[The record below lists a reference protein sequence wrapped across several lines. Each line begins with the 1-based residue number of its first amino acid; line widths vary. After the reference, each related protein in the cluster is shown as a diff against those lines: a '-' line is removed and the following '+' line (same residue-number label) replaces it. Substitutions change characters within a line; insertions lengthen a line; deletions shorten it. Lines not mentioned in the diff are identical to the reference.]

1 MSVLHAKD
9 RPTVSGTVAVS
20 RNADADADADDNR
33 QQRAGGVAALYLA
46 AAYLVA
52 MPYFL
57 IVVDYTSLTDPAQQ
71 VAALVEHRTS
81 MYGMHVL
88 TLVVFGIVLA
98 MLTLALWK
106 RLAGSPTIAAAGG
119 VVGLIWAGTLVASG
133 LVFNFGAASV
143 ADLNATSPTRAAS
156 AWEAIDT
163 VANGLGSAGGEL
175 LGGLWVLLVSVAAL
189 RTGALPKA
197 LNWLGVVIGVAGI
210 ASAIPPLLDGRYVF
224 GLLQILWLIWL
235 GVVMLRTPPAGRPRG
250 HASRQDN
257 QPAPTK

>member
-1 MSVLHAKD
+1 MSVLHASD
-9 RPTVSGTVAVS
+9 RSGVGATA
-20 RNADADADADDNR
+20 ADLQHTSEVR

-71 VAALVEHRTS
+71 VAALVEHQSS
-81 MYGMHVL
+81 MYVMHLL
-88 TLVVFGIVLA
+88 TLVIFGVVLA

-119 VVGLIWAGTLVASG
+119 AVGLIWAGTLVASG
-133 LVFNFGAASV
+133 LVFNFGAAFV
-143 ADLNATSPTRAAS
+143 ADLSATSPARAAS

-163 VANGLGSAGGEL
+163 VADGLGSGGGEL

-189 RTGALPKA
+189 RTGALPRA
-197 LNWLGVVIGVAGI
+197 LNWLGLVIGVAGI
-210 ASAIPPLLDGRYVF
+210 ASAIPVLLDGRYVF
-224 GLLQILWLIWL
+224 GMLQIVWFVWL
-235 GVVMLRTPPAGRPRG
+235 GVVMLRTQPVELPTGSL
-250 HASRQDN
+250 SRHDDQHV
-257 QPAPTK
+257 

>member
-1 MSVLHAKD
+1 MSVLHASD
-9 RPTVSGTVAVS
+9 RS
-20 RNADADADADDNR
+20 RASATAPDLQHTGEVR

-57 IVVDYTSLTDPAQQ
+57 IVVDYTSLTDPAQK
-71 VAALVEHRTS
+71 VAALVEHQSS
-81 MYGMHVL
+81 MYVMHL
-88 TLVVFGIVLA
+88 ITLVIFGIVLA

-133 LVFNFGAASV
+133 LVFNFGAAFV
-143 ADLNATSPTRAAS
+143 ADLNATSPPQAAS
-156 AWEAIDT
+156 AWQAIDT
-163 VANGLGSAGGEL
+163 VADGLGSGGGEL

-197 LNWLGVVIGVAGI
+197 LNWLGIVIGAAGI
-210 ASAIPPLLDGRYVF
+210 ASIIPALLDGRYVF
-224 GLLQILWLIWL
+224 GLLQIVWFIWL
-235 GVVMLRTPPAGRPRG
+235 SVVMLRTTATEEPAGAVAVGTMTTPSDR
-250 HASRQDN
+250 
-257 QPAPTK
+257 